1 MKMRLKMQLLTVAI
15 AAVLCALLREPVAMC
30 VVLVG
35 CIGLLLAEQ
44 ALWEYRSEQRM
55 TGLID
60 YLTAVQDRLEL
71 PNLRESEEGAFGI
84 LQSEIYKVV
93 ALLRESYGQEALQK
107 RYMADMLSDI
117 SHQIKTPIAA
127 ISIMTELLET
137 PGLAEEQR
145 VEYAVKIEKQ
155 VNRITWLIR
164 TLLNLSQLEA
174 GVVKLQSEPVKLQK
188 LFRRICGT
196 FELMAEVKGIELD
209 VDIADE
215 IVIYC
220 DEQWT
225 IEAFSNIVK
234 NCIEHTPEGGSIS
247 VWASQDNLATRI
259 WITDNGEGIEK
270 EHLPHIFDRFYKASA
285 SSNSVGI
292 GLAMTKEI
300 IMKQN
305 GVISARSERG
315 RGTEF
320 EIKLYR

>member
-1 MKMRLKMQLLTVAI
+1 MKLR
-15 AAVLCALLREPVAMC
+15 ALF
-30 VVLVG
+30 
-35 CIGLLLAEQ
+35 
-44 ALWEYRSEQRM
+44 
-55 TGLID
+55 D
-60 YLTAVQDRLEL
+60 
-71 PNLRESEEGAFGI
+71 
-84 LQSEIYKVV
+84 KVC
-93 ALLRESYGQEALQK
+93 S
-107 RYMADMLSDI
+107 S
-117 SHQIKTPIAA
+117 
-127 ISIMTELLET
+127 
-137 PGLAEEQR
+137 
-145 VEYAVKIEKQ
+145 
-155 VNRITWLIR
+155 
-164 TLLNLSQLEA
+164 
-174 GVVKLQSEPVKLQK
+174 
-188 LFRRICGT
+188 
-196 FELMAEVKGIELD
+196 FELIAEVKEIELA

-215 IVIYC
+215 IMINC

-234 NCIEHTPEGGSIS
+234 NCIEHTPEGGRIS

-270 EHLPHIFDRFYKASA
+270 EHLPHIFERFYKASA

>member
-15 AAVLCALLREPVAMC
+15 AAVLCALFREPVAMC

-93 ALLRESYGQEALQK
+93 ALLRESYGQEAQQK

-145 VEYAVKIEKQ
+145 MEYAVKIESQ
-155 VNRITWLIR
+155 LNRITWLIR
-164 TLLNLSQLEA
+164 TLLNLSQIEA
-174 GVVKLQSEPVKLQK
+174 GVVKLQWSPVKLRA
-188 LFRRICGT
+188 LFDKVCSS
-196 FELMAEVKGIELD
+196 FELIAEVKEIELA

-215 IVIYC
+215 IIVNC

-234 NCIEHTPEGGSIS
+234 NCIEHTPEGGRIS

-270 EHLPHIFDRFYKASA
+270 EHLSHIFERFYKASA